1 MMLNKNDD
9 YAEFSVESKNKHTN
23 VGVIILTVLLA
34 IVGLF
39 LVLLINAML
48 PQNIRM
54 LGSLLIVAYLIVG
67 IPLFISICHAKT
79 IDYDYLYVEN
89 DLDIDV
95 VTNKSKRKHVLTVHL
110 EHAKRIAPKGSS
122 SILGYEGKGAV
133 KIKDYS
139 SGEGNPYVIIV
150 EKNGAVVELYI
161 EPDEHLLS
169 LMKQR
174 NKDIFYEE

>member
-1 MMLNKNDD
+1 MFNMKDD
-9 YAEFSVESKNKHTN
+9 YAEFSVESKNKRTN
-23 VGVIILTVLLA
+23 VGVIVLTVLLA

-48 PQNIRM
+48 PPSVRM
-54 LGSLLIVAYLIVG
+54 LGSLLICVYILVG
-67 IPLFISICHAKT
+67 VPLFISICHAKT

-89 DLDIDV
+89 DLDIDM

-122 SILGYEGKGAV
+122 AILGYEGKGEV
-133 KIKDYS
+133 KIKDYT
-139 SGEGNPYVIIV
+139 SGENTPYVIVV
-150 EKNGAVVELYI
+150 EKNGKVVELLI
-161 EPDEHLLS
+161 EPEEHMLS